1 MNPTT
6 LKISHKLKNVLEKE
20 KNYPRESLED
30 VIARIWKAAH
40 ENDNLSVQTI
50 KNIEEG
56 VADIKAGRVYTT
68 EQLNKELGL

>member
-1 MNPTT
+1 MNHPNETFESIIT
-6 LKISHKLKNVLEKE
+6 RLLKTNQQDDKLSDEV
-20 KNYPRESLED
+20 
-30 VIARIWKAAH
+30 
-40 ENDNLSVQTI
+40 I